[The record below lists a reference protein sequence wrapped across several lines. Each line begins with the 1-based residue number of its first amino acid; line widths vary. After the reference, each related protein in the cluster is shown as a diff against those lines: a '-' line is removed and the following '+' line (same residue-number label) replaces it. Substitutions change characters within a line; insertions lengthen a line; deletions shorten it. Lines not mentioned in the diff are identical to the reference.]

1 MSNADESA
9 DASESRLATAV
20 ADSWIVAALAALD
33 DRLSSIGHGERAT
46 RLGAWT
52 RRVVT
57 DSFVYRWLTAEPDPE
72 VIVIDL
78 RETVTIGPFVAILD
92 RIAQWLDAAATSSG
106 AVAVGRG
113 LLAEFRA
120 APVRLLGAVVA
131 LGSAL
136 ALLVGVGLGAVGTVV
151 TVILAVFALAGLAGT
166 QVTAS
171 WADLVDSR
179 VGAALTAAFEPPP
192 ETTSTTRDTDAR
204 SASRNADPR
213 SDSSDADE

>member
-9 DASESRLATAV
+9 DASASRLATAV
-20 ADSWIVAALAALD
+20 ADSRIVAALAGFD
-33 DRLSSIGHGERAT
+33 DRLSGLGQGERAT
-46 RLGAWT
+46 RVGAWT

-57 DSFVYRWLTAEPDPE
+57 DSFVYRWLTAEPEPE

-78 RETVTIGPFVAILD
+78 RNTVTVGPFVAILD
-92 RIAQWLDAAATSSG
+92 RLADWLDTAAKSSRTA
-106 AVAVGRG
+106 AVARS
-113 LLAEFRA
+113 LLTEFRA

-131 LGSAL
+131 LGSAI
-136 ALLVGVGLGAVGTVV
+136 ALLVGVGLGVVGTVV
-151 TVILAVFALAGLAGT
+151 TVVLAALALGGLLGT

-179 VGAALTAAFEPPP
+179 VGTILSAAFEPPP

-204 SASRNADPR
+204 SASRTADSRP
-213 SDSSDADE
+213 DSSDPDE

>member
-1 MSNADESA
+1 VSNADESA
-9 DASESRLATAV
+9 DASASRLATAV
-20 ADSWIVAALAALD
+20 ADSRIVAALAGFD
-33 DRLSSIGHGERAT
+33 DRLSGLGQGERAT
-46 RLGAWT
+46 RVGAWT

-78 RETVTIGPFVAILD
+78 RNTVTVGPFVAILD
-92 RIAQWLDAAATSSG
+92 RVVGWLDVAATSSSTA
-106 AVAVGRG
+106 AVAQS
-113 LLAEFRA
+113 LLSEFRA

-136 ALLVGVGLGAVGTVV
+136 ALLVGVGLGVVGTVV
-151 TVILAVFALAGLAGT
+151 TVVLAALALAGLFGT

-179 VGAALTAAFEPPP
+179 VGTALMAAFEPPP

-204 SASRNADPR
+204 SASRTADSRP
-213 SDSSDADE
+213 DSSDPDE